1 MKKITF
7 KTALLFAP
15 LAYAIHHFE
24 EHIIFNFRDWRLLY
38 FSDSNPL
45 STEAVFVILTAITL
59 IYIIFHSILE
69 NKATAQSI
77 ILFLMATQVANV
89 FFHAGGTIIFQDFS
103 PGLITAVLL
112 YIPTNILIAY
122 KAFQEKWVAKRSL
135 VLLFILGGI
144 VFSLF
149 ELLGP
154 APMVSVL
161 VVTYVWIFYTAIKNK
176 GAHVS

>member
-24 EHIIFNFRDWRLLY
+24 EHILFNFRDWRLLY
-38 FSDSNPL
+38 FSDNNPL
-45 STEAVFVILTAITL
+45 SNETVFVILVAITL
-59 IYIIFHSILE
+59 IYIILHSILE

-77 ILFLMATQVANV
+77 ILFLMATQAANV
-89 FFHAGGTIIFQDFS
+89 IFHAGGTLVFQDFS

-112 YIPTNILIAY
+112 YVPVTVLIAY
-122 KAFQEKWVAKRSL
+122 TAFQEKWVTKRSL

-161 VVTYVWIFYTAIKNK
+161 VVTYIWIFYTAIKNK
-176 GAHVS
+176 QARA